1 MSSNLTGGTRSNHT
15 SVDLRLRHPD
25 DFRVRCGCGHLLDPV
40 AGQCD
45 VDHGVVRFVVDA
57 DVEFGELV
65 EPDLELGRRS
75 VKVDR
80 QVRQEVEDVEVL
92 AGGRG
97 R

>member
-15 SVDLRLRHPD
+15 SAELRLRHSD
-25 DFRVRCGCGHLLDPV
+25 DFRVRCGGGHLFDPV
-40 AGQCD
+40 AGQRD
-45 VDHGVVRFVVDA
+45 VDHGVIRFVVDA
-57 DVEFGELV
+57 DSEFGELA
-65 EPDLELGRRS
+65 EPDLKLGRRA

-80 QVRQEVEDVEVL
+80 QMWQQVEDIKVF

>member
-15 SVDLRLRHPD
+15 SVDLRLGHPD
-25 DFRVRCGCGHLLDPV
+25 DFRVRCSGGHLLDPV

-45 VDHGVVRFVVDA
+45 VDHGVIRFVVDA
-57 DVEFGELV
+57 DSEFRELV
-65 EPDLELGRRS
+65 EPDLEFGRRA

-80 QVRQEVEDVEVL
+80 QVRQQVENVEVL
-92 AGGRG
+92 AGGCG